1 MRKRRRGKRGVG
13 REWRRGLHI
22 IAVHAGVGHPSL
34 MPTAST
40 GVQGLASVFKV
51 FHRCRYIA
59 TSCLYN
65 PQSLLRVSHSAP
77 LQHLLGSHCR
87 LHVLMLC
94 GGCWRAVVANYGCW
108 WAWWAIVVLGGGC
121 ELLLVLVGCCGGSS
135 LLIVCPGHVV
145 VPCCSQ
151 VVVVLCYCAVSL
163 LLGCSHCAMLFL
175 SGCGCPVCPA
185 RWVGR

>member
-51 FHRCRYIA
+51 CHRCRYIA

-87 LHVLMLC
+87 SHVLMLC
-94 GGCWRAVVANYGCW
+94 GG
-108 WAWWAIVVLGGGC
+108 
-121 ELLLVLVGCCGGSS
+121 VLVGRCGQLWVLVGMVGHCCPWWW
-135 LLIVCPGHVV
+135 L
-145 VPCCSQ
+145 
-151 VVVVLCYCAVSL
+151 
-163 LLGCSHCAMLFL
+163 
-175 SGCGCPVCPA
+175 
-185 RWVGR
+185 